1 MVLKMV
7 INDQL
12 LEKLQPSILLSSES
26 ENQRIKA
33 HNFYNFPK
41 YYDMAFSRDIA
52 SDIRFFQNCFKD
64 FTDLQIKRVL
74 EPACGTGMFLE
85 EFPKLGYYMVGYDLS
100 PSMVD
105 YSKERL
111 KKAGLTENDAK
122 VLVGDM
128 KDFTFE
134 DKFDAAIICINSLGY
149 LTSNSDITSHFRAMY
164 NSLNAGG
171 LYIVEISCMC
181 DDIINEKKVDDIW
194 YVKNDGIELEL
205 TWNISWYDVANR
217 IRHVDFRMKGT
228 NHGRDFLIEEPHE
241 LRLWLFEDF
250 KTISEANGFKIVNI
264 FNQKYEKID
273 DSCKIIGELGA
284 LFFILK
290 KE

>member
-7 INDQL
+7 INNQI
-12 LEKLQPSILLSSES
+12 LEKLKPSIILSAES
-26 ENQRIKA
+26 ENRSIKT

-41 YYDMAFSRDIA
+41 YYDMAFSRDVT
-52 SDIRFFQNCFKD
+52 SDIRFFQNCFKN
-64 FTDLQIKRVL
+64 FTNLEIHRVL

-85 EFPKLGYYMVGYDLS
+85 EFPKFGYYMVGYDLS

-111 KKAGLTENDAK
+111 KKAGLTEKNAK

-128 KDFTFE
+128 TDLIFE

-149 LTSNSDITSHFRAMY
+149 LTSNTDIYSHFRAMH

-194 YVKNDGIELEL
+194 YVRDDGIELEL
-205 TWNISWYDVANR
+205 TWNISWYDVPNR
-217 IRHVDFRMKGT
+217 IRHVDFRMKGRD
-228 NHGRDFLIEEPHE
+228 HGRDFIIEEPHE
-241 LRLWLFEDF
+241 LRLWLFEEF
-250 KTISEANGFKIVNI
+250 KRFSEENGFKIIGI
-264 FNQKYEKID
+264 FNQKYEEID
-273 DSCKIIGELGA
+273 DSCKINGELGA
-284 LFFILK
+284 LFFVLK